1 MVKEI
6 SVNNIGYT
14 IIKYLGKGKS
24 GYCYLGQ
31 ASDKYYVI
39 KQIHHEPCD
48 YYSFGDK
55 LEAELNSYETL
66 KKINITMPILIDVD
80 KEKECIVKEYIDGPI
95 LIDLIANNT
104 ISDEHIAQTFAM
116 CSKLYKANLNID
128 YFPTNF
134 VIQDG
139 HIYYIDYECN
149 SYSDEWNFENWG
161 IYFWVHSEKMK
172 LFAKTGNYES
182 IIRNGK
188 PITEGLE
195 ECVRRWISLNG
206 SIFENI

>member
-1 MVKEI
+1 MVKEMKI
-6 SVNNIGYT
+6 NNIEYT

-24 GYCYLGQ
+24 GYSYLAQ
-31 ASDKYYVI
+31 KADKYYVI

-55 LEAELNSYETL
+55 LEAELNSYKTL
-66 KKINITMPILIDVD
+66 KNINITMPILIDVD

-104 ISDEHIAQTFAM
+104 ISDEYIAQIFDM
-116 CSKLYKANLNID
+116 CRKLYKANLNID

-134 VIQDG
+134 VIQEG
-139 HIYYIDYECN
+139 CIYYIDYECN
-149 SYSDEWNFENWG
+149 NYSDEWNFENWG
-161 IYFWVHSEKMK
+161 IYFWVHSEKIK
-172 LFAKTGNYES
+172 SFVDTGNYEF

-195 ECVRRWISLNG
+195 ECVSRWISL
-206 SIFENI
+206 SK

>member
-1 MVKEI
+1 MVKEMKI
-6 SVNNIGYT
+6 SNIKYN

-24 GYCYLGQ
+24 GYSYLAQ
-31 ASDKYYVI
+31 KDDKYYVI

-66 KKINITMPILIDVD
+66 RNIDITMPMLIDLD

-104 ISDEHIAQTFAM
+104 IDEEHISQIFAM
-116 CSKLYKANLNID
+116 CSKLYGANFNID

-134 VIQDG
+134 IMQDKS
-139 HIYYIDYECN
+139 IYYIDYECN
-149 SYSDEWNFENWG
+149 NYSQEWNFENWG
-161 IYFWVHSEKMK
+161 IYFWVPSEKMK
-172 LFAKTGNYES
+172 SFVNTGNYEF
-182 IIRNGK
+182 IIKNGK

-195 ECVRRWISLNG
+195 ECASRWISLNK
-206 SIFENI
+206 

>member
-1 MVKEI
+1 MVKEMKI
-6 SVNNIGYT
+6 SNIKYN

-24 GYCYLGQ
+24 GYSYLTQ
-31 ASDKYYVI
+31 KDDKYYVI
-39 KQIHHEPCD
+39 KQIHHEPCN

-66 KKINITMPILIDVD
+66 KNIDITMPMLIDLD

-104 ISDEHIAQTFAM
+104 IDEEHISQIFAM
-116 CSKLYKANLNID
+116 CSNLYGANLNID

-134 VIQDG
+134 IMQNKN
-139 HIYYIDYECN
+139 IYYIDYECN
-149 SYSDEWNFENWG
+149 NYSQEWNFENWG
-161 IYFWVHSEKMK
+161 IYFWVPSEKMK
-172 LFAKTGNYES
+172 SFVNTGNYEF
-182 IIRNGK
+182 IIKNGK

-195 ECVRRWISLNG
+195 ECASRWISLNK
-206 SIFENI
+206 

>member
-1 MVKEI
+1 MVKEMKI
-6 SVNNIGYT
+6 SNIKYN

-24 GYCYLGQ
+24 GYSYLAQ
-31 ASDKYYVI
+31 KDDKYYVI
-39 KQIHHEPCD
+39 KQIHHEPCN

-66 KKINITMPILIDVD
+66 KNIDITMPMLIDLD

-104 ISDEHIAQTFAM
+104 IDEEHISQIFAM
-116 CSKLYKANLNID
+116 CSKLYGANLNID

-134 VIQDG
+134 IMQNKN
-139 HIYYIDYECN
+139 IYYIDYECN
-149 SYSDEWNFENWG
+149 NYSQEWNFENWG
-161 IYFWVHSEKMK
+161 IYFWVPSEKMK
-172 LFAKTGNYES
+172 SFVNTGNYEF
-182 IIRNGK
+182 IIKNGK

-195 ECVRRWISLNG
+195 ECASRWISLNK
-206 SIFENI
+206 